1 MTPMRSKG
9 FTLVESLVALAVA
22 AIGLVALL
30 ELQLVSINTA
40 DKAQGLHQAVLL
52 AQGKIAEALSSG
64 HAEIGLTAG
73 LVPAHGDQFAW
84 QMDVEEARLPQAVV
98 AGRSSYGLSLNPGS
112 LRQLTVEVSWLKG
125 PGAKHVSLTTY
136 LAENATRA
144 VQVRNPSS
152 R

>member
-1 MTPMRSKG
+1 MRRQRTNA
-9 FTLVESLVALAVA
+9 FTLIESLVALAVA
-22 AIGLVALL
+22 ALGLVALL

-73 LVPAHGDQFAW
+73 LVPAQGDQFAW
-84 QMDVEEARLPQAVV
+84 QMDVEEARLPQSVV